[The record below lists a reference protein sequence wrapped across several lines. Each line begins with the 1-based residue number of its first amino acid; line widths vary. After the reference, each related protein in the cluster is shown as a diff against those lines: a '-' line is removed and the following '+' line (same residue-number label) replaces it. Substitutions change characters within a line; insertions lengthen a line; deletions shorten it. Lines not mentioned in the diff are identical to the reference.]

1 MHRSRLM
8 MILVAT
14 LAAYSLV
21 GCALGATTEENS
33 AIPEPTLELD
43 DNIVSA
49 QGEVIPER
57 WVNLAFTAG
66 GNEPDVLVAPGDSV
80 NKDMILAHV
89 NDDAILLEVA
99 SAERT
104 FRELTSQAA
113 IATAEQAVL
122 KAEKAVEDAQKKLN
136 TLNRGRA
143 DKKALD
149 YYEAQL
155 TLAEKALDRAKSQLE
170 GLTELSTA
178 DPERATAETGLYN
191 AQRAYNATRANLN
204 WARGTPS
211 ENDFATAEANLAAAN
226 ATYQEAQWYLAI
238 LKGESI
244 PDDATGNQLAQLQQ
258 TRDNLK
264 AAQDRLTNSKLQ
276 APFKGV
282 IVDVFIQDY
291 ESVAPNQP
299 VVQLADLTNLVVQ
312 TTDMG
317 EVDVARVQI
326 NDPAR
331 IVFDALPGV
340 TATGRVS
347 RFALR
352 PEQGAGVY
360 YTVTIELDEIPEDL
374 RWGMSAFVEIEVS
387 R

>member
-14 LAAYSLV
+14 LAAYSLA
-21 GCALGATTEENS
+21 GCAPGTTTEENS

-80 NKDMILAHV
+80 KKDMILAQV
-89 NDDAILLEVA
+89 NDEAILLEVA
-99 SAERT
+99 TAERT
-104 FRELTSQAA
+104 LRELTSQVA
-113 IATAEQAVL
+113 IATAEQAVAD
-122 KAEKAVEDAQKKLN
+122 AEKAADDAQKKVN

-143 DKKALD
+143 DEKDID
-149 YYEAQL
+149 YYESQL
-155 TLAEKALDRAKSQLE
+155 TLAKQALDRVESAWQNV
-170 GLTELSTA
+170 TELSTA
-178 DPERATAETGLYN
+178 DPKRARAETDLHN
-191 AQRAYNATRANLN
+191 AQRAYNAARANLN
-204 WARGTPS
+204 WAKGTPS
-211 ENDFATAEANLAAAN
+211 ENEYATAEANLAAAN
-226 ATYQEAQWYLAI
+226 AAYQEAHWYLAT
-238 LKGESI
+238 LKGE
-244 PDDATGNQLAQLQQ
+244 PVPEEATGSQLAQLQQ
-258 TRDNLK
+258 IRDNLK
-264 AAQDRLTNSKLQ
+264 AAQDRLANSKLQ
-276 APFKGV
+276 APFNGV

-299 VVQLADLTNLVVQ
+299 VVLLADLTNLVVQ

-347 RFALR
+347 RIALR
-352 PEQGAGVY
+352 AEQGSGVY

-374 RWGMSAFVEIEVS
+374 RWGMSAFAEIEVS

>member
-8 MILVAT
+8 MILVVA
-14 LAAYSLV
+14 LAAFSLA
-21 GCALGATTEENS
+21 GCAPGAATDENS

-49 QGEVIPER
+49 LGEVIPER

-66 GNEPDVLVAPGDSV
+66 GNEPEVLVAPGDSV
-80 NKDMILAHV
+80 NKDMLLAQA
-89 NDDAILLEVA
+89 NDEAILLEVA
-99 SAERT
+99 AVERT
-104 FRELTSQAA
+104 LRELTSQASISA
-113 IATAEQAVL
+113 AEQTVAA
-122 KAEKAVEDAQKKLN
+122 AEKAAEDAQKKIN

-143 DKKALD
+143 DEKDID
-149 YYEAQL
+149 YYESQL
-155 TLAEKALDRAKSQLE
+155 TLAEQVLDRAKSAWQNV
-170 GLTELSTA
+170 TELSTA
-178 DPERATAETGLYN
+178 DPKRANAETDLYN
-191 AQRAYNATRANLN
+191 AQRAYNAARANLN
-204 WARGTPS
+204 WAKGTPS
-211 ENDFATAEANLAAAN
+211 ENEYATAEANLAAAN
-226 ATYQEAQWYLAI
+226 AAYQEAQWYLAI
-238 LKGESI
+238 LRGE
-244 PDDATGNQLAQLQQ
+244 PVPEDATGSQLAHLQQ

-264 AAQDRLTNSKLQ
+264 AAQDRLVNSRLQ
-276 APFKGV
+276 APFNGV
-282 IVDVFIQDY
+282 VVDVFIRDY

-299 VVQLADLTNLVVQ
+299 VVLLADLTNLVVQ

-347 RFALR
+347 RIALR